1 MNWSLSTQDNRRFLL
16 CIVPVFLFILMVISG
31 CGGQPPQPT
40 PTQPTPTQCTVPN
53 VKGSPVAAAQTALAI
68 AGFKKVTTVYTEPD
82 PPDITINEGDIHR
95 QSHVPGNLGCE
106 ENIEMR
112 VKPGTGIIPTTPTI
126 TPTFTPTI
134 TPTMAPTITPTPRTN
149 ALYPV
154 TLDEWRDE
162 VAQLSMTFTREGNH
176 YWRYVPSGTYTIGGW
191 LDDDDQENDK
201 QADITLPDYWV
212 AKYPIT
218 VQQYRQFID
227 AGGYANQDYWTPS
240 GWEWKVAM
248 KRVQPLYW
256 GDERFMD
263 DNQAVVSIYW
273 YEAVAYANWLQSE
286 LRDTLPEGTCLRLP
300 TEAEWEVTCAYGAD
314 GQRYSYPWGNDE
326 PTSNLADYG
335 RSIETDNPIP
345 VGRHPDGAAPSGVQD
360 IVGGV
365 WDHLSTRYSAYPE
378 ASDVVVDDFTS
389 ETWGPSTR
397 GAAWY
402 SSSRYVRCGS
412 RDDDPTDNAPFF
424 YESIRL
430 VISDC
435 K

>member
-1 MNWSLSTQDNRRFLL
+1 MCLYIVSVFLL
-16 CIVPVFLFILMVISG
+16 ILSGISG
-31 CGGQPPQPT
+31 CGSQTPQTPQPT
-40 PTQPTPTQCTVPN
+40 LTPCTVPN
-53 VKGSPVAAAQTALAI
+53 VKDTPVAAAQTALAT
-68 AGFKKVTTVYTEPD
+68 AGFNVTTVYTDPD
-82 PPDITINEGDIHR
+82 PPDITIIDGDVHW
-95 QSHVPGNLGCE
+95 QSHTAGNLGCE
-106 ENIEMR
+106 EHIKIR
-112 VKPGTGIIPTTPTI
+112 VKPIPPTATI
-126 TPTFTPTI
+126 TPTAT
-134 TPTMAPTITPTPRTN
+134 ALPTITPTPRTN

-176 YWRYVPSGTYTIGGW
+176 YWRYVPGGTYTIGGW
-191 LDDDDQENDK
+191 LDDDDQENDE
-201 QADITLPDYWV
+201 QADIALPDYWV

-240 GWEWKVAM
+240 GWEWKVAWS
-248 KRVQPLYW
+248 RLQPLYW
-256 GDERFMD
+256 GDERFMA

-273 YEAVAYANWLQSE
+273 YEAVTYANWLQSE

-314 GQRYSYPWGNDE
+314 GQRYTYPWGNNE
-326 PTSNLADYG
+326 PSSSLADYG

-345 VGRHPDGAAPSGVQD
+345 VGMHPDGAAPSGVQD

-365 WDHLSTRYSAYPE
+365 WEYLSTGYSAYPE

-389 ETWGPSTR
+389 ETWNPSTR

-412 RDDDPTDNAPFF
+412 RDNDPTDDSTNDNDAFF

-435 K
+435 E